1 MDGDNLTLQCGSE
14 IKRDHPTHVGD
25 YWFWVVADRHLGTR
39 KLPRGTLL
47 KRDVNRKVVRRR
59 PYGFKTAPENI
70 PGTIDMKL
78 INVNRYATGKYVCA
92 VATII
97 SKKPK
102 KNYVEGTFQN
112 VVVKCK
118 DLHNL
123 VLQGLQCTLGTQWL
137 VYTIEDYLTF
147 TRKPHLV

>member
-14 IKRDHPTHVGD
+14 IKRDHPTHVGH

-78 INVNRYATGKYVCA
+78 INVNRYTTGKYVCA

-102 KNYVEGTFQN
+102 INYVEGTFQN

-118 DLHNL
+118 GLLNL
-123 VLQGLQCTLGTQWL
+123 TLC
-137 VYTIEDYLTF
+137 YRDYNV
-147 TRKPHLV
+147 H